1 MAKTQVT
8 KTDYSLAIRYKKS
21 DGQWSEWKEYGKG
34 QFQSIEMVQLQ
45 MRIAGTL
52 RKNVVKHFT
61 NKGLSIEA
69 AENLTEVGVFK
80 AEELLKNKAK

>member
-1 MAKTQVT
+1 LPKHLNKETMETAINIMT
-8 KTDYSLAIRYKKS
+8 KEELGMFLAPLTELAS
-21 DGQWSEWKEYGKG
+21 
-34 QFQSIEMVQLQ
+34 Q
-45 MRIAGTL
+45 MIIAGTL

-61 NKGLSIEA
+61 NKGLSLEA

>member
-1 MAKTQVT
+1 MTNLATLSKEELGMFLAPL
-8 KTDYSLAIRYKKS
+8 TDLAS
-21 DGQWSEWKEYGKG
+21 
-34 QFQSIEMVQLQ
+34 Q
-45 MRIAGTL
+45 MILAGTL

-61 NKGLSIEA
+61 NKGLPFET